1 MKLRSDELLED
12 TGLPG
17 LRSVLVTLHIPVP
30 VPVEKYFFFFLR
42 RVGGLPINSSV

>member
-30 VPVEKYFFFFLR
+30 VPVEKYFFFFFKE
-42 RVGGLPINSSV
+42 GWGSPN